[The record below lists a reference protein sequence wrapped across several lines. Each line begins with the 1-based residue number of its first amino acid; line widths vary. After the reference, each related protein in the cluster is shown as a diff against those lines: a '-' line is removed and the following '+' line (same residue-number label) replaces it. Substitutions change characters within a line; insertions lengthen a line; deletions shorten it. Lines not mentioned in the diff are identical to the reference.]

1 MFYSNITKIK
11 RKIKGYEKAKIKEK
25 DKKAWIVK
33 SIFYVFYKN
42 NIDIYFFLYIIMISW
57 YHNYMGVKIMERE
70 IPTKNKIMIPV
81 RISDQLYKKM
91 RIKVNNKKDK
101 ERGYSINKYIAELIE
116 ENTKQV
122 FWKTIAIFSI

>member
-1 MFYSNITKIK
+1 
-11 RKIKGYEKAKIKEK
+11 
-25 DKKAWIVK
+25 
-33 SIFYVFYKN
+33 
-42 NIDIYFFLYIIMISW
+42 
-57 YHNYMGVKIMERE
+57 MERE

-116 ENTKQV
+116 ENTKQM
-122 FWKTIAIFSI
+122 F